1 MGGLLII
8 VAVVLGLMFYFI
20 PTMIASLRV
29 SSKYWTVFWFNL
41 LLGWTGIGWIL
52 AIVIAVFSQPRPATV
67 SIQQVAG

>member
-1 MGGLLII
+1 MMGSFFILIL
-8 VAVVLGLMFYFI
+8 VVLGLMFYFI

-52 AIVIAVFSQPRPATV
+52 AIVIAVFSQPKSFEA
-67 SIQQVAG
+67 I